1 MLSFQTPGWILQ
13 SFTESLKK
21 NKKQSK
27 WSETHQLCLRMDV
40 CSRGC
45 CSGFLPLVCVMMAVC
60 SCSSGV
66 ARPRLSS
73 SGVSVCTA
81 QSDRWG
87 HRIILPLHRVR
98 SVRFCVSLRVVC
110 ITGVVY
116 FGVCALSAVA
126 ARHGDPES
134 VRVLQFHLV
143 LIRHF
148 DEGTPCKGV
157 TETCTKPKRKEKKG
171 WVLG

>member
-1 MLSFQTPGWILQ
+1 MGITIVHRIFKKKPQ
-13 SFTESLKK
+13 K
-21 NKKQSK
+21 NKANGLKHTSFF
-27 WSETHQLCLRMDV
+27 LRMDV

-45 CSGFLPLVCVMMAVC
+45 CSGFLPSVCVMMAVC

-87 HRIILPLHRVR
+87 HRIILPLHHVR

-126 ARHGDPES
+126 ARHGDPEG
-134 VRVLQFHLV
+134 VRVLQLHLV

-157 TETCTKPKRKEKKG
+157 TETCTKPKKKEKKG
-171 WVLG
+171 CVLG